1 MSREKLESRIA
12 SLAEPFIASQ
22 GLQLWGIEL
31 TMAHKPMVRIF
42 VDNEEGASI
51 DQCARISRHLG
62 VALEVEDVM
71 QSAYILEVS
80 SPGLERP
87 FFNATQM
94 ASYVGRQVELTLL
107 DPNPEWPGRRKF
119 SGELVSVEGDAF
131 VLRPCEKVA
140 EPAPEKPKKGKG
152 KAKAAEPKF
161 AENKVTGD
169 TITDTQDQAPAHN
182 DVDDSANA
190 EAVAEKPVLCA
201 QWSDVKKA
209 HLVHIFP
216 EPGHNKPR

>member
-12 SLAEPFIASQ
+12 SLAEPFIASLD
-22 GLQLWGIEL
+22 LQLWGIEL

-42 VDNEEGASI
+42 VDNEEGATI

-87 FFNATQM
+87 FFNAAQM
-94 ASYVGRQVELTLL
+94 AAYVGRQIELSLL

-119 SGELVSVEGDAF
+119 TGELVSVDGDAF

-140 EPAPEKPKKGKG
+140 TVVPEKPKKGKG
-152 KAKAAEPKF
+152 PKGKASKAAENHD
-161 AENKVTGD
+161 ANTTEDLAQGD
-169 TITDTQDQAPAHN
+169 
-182 DVDDSANA
+182 DVAST
-190 EAVAEKPVLCA
+190 PVLQPDASVLCEDAPVLRA
-201 QWSDVKKA
+201 QWDEVKKA

>member
-22 GLQLWGIEL
+22 DLQLWGIEL

-87 FFNATQM
+87 FFNVMQM
-94 ASYVGRQVELTLL
+94 AGYVGRQVELTLL

-119 SGELVSVEGDAF
+119 SGELVSVDGDAF

-152 KAKAAEPKF
+152 KAKAADNKAADDKV
-161 AENKVTGD
+161 AE
-169 TITDTQDQAPAHN
+169 TQDQAQAHN
-182 DVDDSANA
+182 DVDNSANA
-190 EAVAEKPVLCA
+190 EAVAEKPVLRA